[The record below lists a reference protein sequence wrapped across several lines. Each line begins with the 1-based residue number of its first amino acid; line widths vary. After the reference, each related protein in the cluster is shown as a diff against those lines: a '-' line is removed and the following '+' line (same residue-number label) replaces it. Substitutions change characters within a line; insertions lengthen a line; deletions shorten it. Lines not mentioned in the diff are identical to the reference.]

1 MKIDLLALLE
11 PIREV
16 AEKAWNDIQTGLKTP
31 DAQGKTPI
39 DRLFQSIQNKVEIGC
54 EILSPEAIKI
64 ALGYHE
70 ISRESL
76 SFADLVSIV
85 KQNYS
90 LTPGIKVCVLKS
102 INNGITNLD
111 IVACSADN
119 HVMFNTTHPWCHVI
133 VCAPAADLLK
143 MFENKSMLVLQ

>member
-1 MKIDLLALLE
+1 MQINLLE
-11 PIREV
+11 FLKPIREV
-16 AEKAWNDIQTGLKTP
+16 AEKAWNDIQTSLKTP
-31 DAQGKTPI
+31 DAQGNTPI
-39 DRLFQSIQNKVEIGC
+39 DRILQSIQNKVEIGC
-54 EILSPEAIKI
+54 EVLSPEAIKI

-76 SFADLVSIV
+76 SFSDLVSIV

-102 INNGITNLD
+102 INNDITNLD
-111 IVACSADN
+111 IVACSTDN
-119 HVMFNTTHPWCHVI
+119 HVMFDATHPWCHVI
-133 VCAPAADLLK
+133 ICAPAADLLK